1 MIDIAIELLSAIIL
15 KEVDMDDPYYKT
27 QHRIRSQ
34 RQRIKEIEDV
44 KIKVAKY
51 WKYFTAVSAGL
62 LGRTHFAVCS
72 LPKQEPRVCRS

>member
-1 MIDIAIELLSAIIL
+1 MIDIAIELMSAIIL
-15 KEVDMDDPYYKT
+15 KEVNMDDPYCKT

-34 RQRIKEIEDV
+34 RQRIEEIKDV
-44 KIKVAKY
+44 KIKVA
-51 WKYFTAVSAGL
+51 KYFTAVSAGL